1 MKELGTTPR
10 LLELQALMMLVV
22 LEVSLVLKALTFE
35 YSVLP
40 SPGLQSW
47 VSPAGKQ
54 NFQLLSKLTLINPM
68 PKAT

>member
-1 MKELGTTPR
+1 MTPR
-10 LLELQALMMLVV
+10 LFELQALTMLVV

-47 VSPAGKQ
+47 VSPASEQ
-54 NFQLLSKLTLINPM
+54 NFQLLELD
-68 PKAT
+68 

>member
-1 MKELGTTPR
+1 MKELGTAPK

-47 VSPAGKQ
+47 ESPAWKQ
-54 NFQLLSKLTLINPM
+54 NAELPAVN
-68 PKAT
+68 